1 MTENPNSMNTTKIAS
16 EFNSRKIT
24 DTKHAD
30 RLLDVDIIVRDN
42 RWAENDGLE
51 ERLVDGIRKA
61 RSLGGKEF
69 SGPEDIACVLT
80 NDEEVR
86 TLNSKFRDQDK
97 PTNVLSFPSDQEF
110 DNLIV
115 PSRTLGDIV
124 LAYETLMTECK
135 ELDLPFVN
143 HAIHLVVHGTLH
155 ILGYDHD
162 TEAESLEMESLEI
175 KILSEFGIPNPYLN

>member
-16 EFNSRKIT
+16 EFNYRKIT

-86 TLNSKFRDQDK
+86 TLNSKFFAVSTPFAAKSTSLLIFCVSIRCLPDRFK
-97 PTNVLSFPSDQEF
+97 
-110 DNLIV
+110 IV
-115 PSRTLGDIV
+115 PYSAAVG
-124 LAYETLMTECK
+124 A
-135 ELDLPFVN
+135 
-143 HAIHLVVHGTLH
+143 
-155 ILGYDHD
+155 
-162 TEAESLEMESLEI
+162 AES
-175 KILSEFGIPNPYLN
+175 